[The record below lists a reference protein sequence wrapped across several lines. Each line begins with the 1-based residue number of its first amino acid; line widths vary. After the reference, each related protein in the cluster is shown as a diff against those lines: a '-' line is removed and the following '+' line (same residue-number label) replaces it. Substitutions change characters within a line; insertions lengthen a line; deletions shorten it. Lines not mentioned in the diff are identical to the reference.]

1 MTLPRASCKFSPF
14 SLPPVGFERTHG
26 WSKASRKI
34 KIKGRSGDPL
44 QHRLLPSSPCC
55 FLGSQLSSCFTPFI
69 STMSN
74 REDFK
79 HLQPLVDWMKDLDD
93 PKQLISGLENQV
105 KSSLGRLDEL
115 VTDKKEEL
123 VGLQSSV
130 ETRLASGEIKGDLNK
145 EFKPVKDAFLK
156 DVEAIDHWYSRS
168 VKDMKKKIKRPNAA
182 IWAREKALKQQL
194 EHAMQIAATLFDGY
208 RSLSIWHCQLTKIV
222 SNVSACTVQDI
233 ESMKNNLAASL
244 ASLQEA
250 IDAADG
256 RHKEQ
261 LLDLKKDLTA
271 FSRDAEEQF
280 KECGIELV
288 TPLKEQVKSISS
300 ELDNLVNKA
309 KVELVSRESSLPPI
323 NFRNPNA
330 NKEQHRPE
338 RKIDSNFNP
347 EEASFNKRRE
357 EIAMPFNRNIEK
369 LGPKLQAL
377 HPDSWSQA
385 SSVRQDTESL
395 VNIACVRFNA
405 YRNLAS
411 MRYRLEGILFQPLKQ
426 DIERVE
432 KRYRSSMEEI
442 KGVKMEAD
450 RLGMGQIRILLD
462 LEQELKAFAS
472 NAQEKLRKL
481 REEREA
487 SWGGRGG
494 GATLRGLWEFDF
506 RMIE

>member
-26 WSKASRKI
+26 WSKASRKT

-55 FLGSQLSSCFTPFI
+55 FLGSQPSSCFTPFI

-79 HLQPLVDWMKDLDD
+79 HLQPLVDWMEDLHD

-233 ESMKNNLAASL
+233 ESMKNNLGASL

-261 LLDLKKDLTA
+261 VLDLKKDLTA

-323 NFRNPNA
+323 NYRNPNA

-357 EIAMPFNRNIEK
+357 EIAMPFNKNIEK
-369 LGPKLQAL
+369 LEPKLKAL
-377 HPDSWSQA
+377 HPDAWSQ
-385 SSVRQDTESL
+385 VKQDMESL
-395 VNIACVRFNA
+395 MNIAKVGFGA

-411 MRYRLEGILFQPLKQ
+411 MRYRLKIFLRSSCRQQKN
-426 DIERVE
+426 IEAVE
-432 KRYRSSMEEI
+432 KMYKVVMKEI
-442 KGVKMEAD
+442 SEVKEVAD
-450 RLGMGQIRILLD
+450 RLGVGQVILD
-462 LEQELKAFAS
+462 LEKELKDSAS
-472 NAQEKLRKL
+472 EAQEKLDGFHAESGWSAL
-481 REEREA
+481 
-487 SWGGRGG
+487 GGRP
-494 GATLRGLWEFDF
+494 RDHWEIDV